1 MKQKKIFSFSDAK
14 KIVFQHRE
22 MKNRILGL
30 QEAEEKYNC
39 EIKKATEHYSASEV
53 LKILKEIPIEEINR
67 DRKGIRVK
75 ALRENGF
82 TNYADVF
89 TASMYQ
95 ISAIRGISEDGAYRI
110 KHIVSDVADTA
121 AKTTKLKLSADN
133 RTPYTTKL
141 VMAVSK
147 YQRAKQIS
155 SESAKL
161 YDQNKEE
168 IEMELENIQVATGFF
183 RWIFASSEKKQRAI
197 ESYDQLQKKI
207 NSKYGEKIYS
217 LENENRNLDQISDE
231 EAWDEFQKQPI
242 RFTNILENTVPGMLG
257 NQDSVYGLPEQL
269 AREVQDECFFP
280 DGLLC
285 ELRRYQEWGVK
296 YILHQGKVLLGDEMG
311 LGKTIQAIATMVS
324 LKNTGATHFVVLC
337 PASVIINWCREV
349 QKFSK
354 LRAIKVHGSGRNA
367 ALQEWIKTGGVAV
380 TTYETTSYFE
390 LPDKFRYS
398 LLVVDEAHYIKNP
411 DARRSINTKRLSS
424 YTDRLLFMTGTA
436 LENKVEEMTN
446 LIEILQ
452 PEIAKEVQG
461 MKMLSSAPQFRE
473 KVAPVYY
480 RRKREDVLTELPE
493 LLENEEWCQLG
504 LEEELEYE
512 NTILSSGN
520 NFNAVR
526 RVSWNVSDLRKSSK
540 ATRMLEI
547 IEQAKEEGRKV
558 IVFSFY
564 LDVIEKISSLLGNQ
578 CTEPINGSVTPVRRQ
593 EIIDEFDNAPA
604 GKVLVSQIIA
614 GGTGLNIQSA
624 SVVIFCEPQLKPS
637 IENQAISRAYR
648 MGQARNVLVYRLL
661 CDNTIDERIMEM
673 LAEKQAVFNAFADK
687 SVAAENVEVDAKSL
701 GNIIKEEIDRIN
713 RKRKI

>member
-1 MKQKKIFSFSDAK
+1 
-14 KIVFQHRE
+14 
-22 MKNRILGL
+22 
-30 QEAEEKYNC
+30 
-39 EIKKATEHYSASEV
+39 

-257 NQDSVYGLPEQL
+257 NQDSVYGLPKQL

-411 DARRSINTKRLSS
+411 DACRSINTKRLSI
-424 YTDRLLFMTGTA
+424 YADRLLFMTGTA
-436 LENKVEEMTN
+436 LENKVEEMTS

-593 EIIDEFDNAPA
+593 EIIDEFDNAPT

-701 GNIIKEEIDRIN
+701 GNIIKEEIDHIN